1 MLFLVR
7 RASCVHSYGI
17 VVSLVTADLL
27 KDKKSVSPVTAEIMM
42 SIQALGCVKK
52 SGTHDLSWSDLQTGR
67 KMCLLKNK

>member
-27 KDKKSVSPVTAEIMM
+27 KDKKTASPVTAEIMM